1 MFSLRAKRAPV
12 FGSRL
17 ALMAG
22 FGGLLLMM
30 AFAEFDSIAA
40 LRQIQNST
48 DAMREEFV
56 WRTRLLER
64 IRDDVYVSGT
74 YVRDYL
80 LEPEAGKAE
89 GHRDSLLET
98 RRDMDAA
105 LAQYRTL
112 LTARET
118 QPFQV
123 LTGGL
128 ASYWR
133 ILEPV
138 FQWSAAQRRRD
149 GFPFLRDE
157 VFPRRMAMIGIADQ
171 IRAINES
178 QMAAGKMRVE
188 ETFMRYRRWSAV
200 TIGLT
205 IGLGLLLAAFSMRK
219 ILALEAQTARNFSE
233 ISRARAELQQLSAR
247 LVEAQENERRS
258 ISRELHD
265 EVGQALTGVLVEMA
279 NLSTLIRTAE
289 REERGRQSR
298 RDQAPDGGLAS
309 AWCATW
315 RCCCGPP
322 CWTTW
327 GWCRRCNGRRARCPS
342 APASW

>member
-112 LTARET
+112 LTRARDAT
-118 QPFQV
+118 VSGAHRRAGKLLAHPG
-123 LTGGL
+123 TGLSVERG
-128 ASYWR
+128 
-133 ILEPV
+133 PT
-138 FQWSAAQRRRD
+138 
-149 GFPFLRDE
+149 
-157 VFPRRMAMIGIADQ
+157 
-171 IRAINES
+171 
-178 QMAAGKMRVE
+178 AAG
-188 ETFMRYRRWSAV
+188 W
-200 TIGLT
+200 LP
-205 IGLGLLLAAFSMRK
+205 
-219 ILALEAQTARNFSE
+219 
-233 ISRARAELQQLSAR
+233 LSAR
-247 LVEAQENERRS
+247 RGLPAAHGHDRDRR
-258 ISRELHD
+258 
-265 EVGQALTGVLVEMA
+265 
-279 NLSTLIRTAE
+279 
-289 REERGRQSR
+289 
-298 RDQAPDGGLAS
+298 PDP
-309 AWCATW
+309 
-315 RCCCGPP
+315 RH
-322 CWTTW
+322 
-327 GWCRRCNGRRARCPS
+327 
-342 APASW
+342 